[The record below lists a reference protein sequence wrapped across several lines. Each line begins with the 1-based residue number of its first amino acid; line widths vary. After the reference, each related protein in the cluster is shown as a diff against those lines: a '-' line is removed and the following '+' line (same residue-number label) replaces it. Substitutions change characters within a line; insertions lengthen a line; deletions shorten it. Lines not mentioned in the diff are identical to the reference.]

1 MIFHVNGCKFRYI
14 KVAKHASDC
23 LEFFSRGSKTASAKG
38 ATAGATE
45 ASAAARQDDVQ

>member
-1 MIFHVNGCKFRYI
+1 MDVSFDTSKWPNMLLI
-14 KVAKHASDC
+14 ASS
-23 LEFFSRGSKTASAKG
+23 FFLRGSKTASAKG